1 MRVKME
7 AESGVFSKTLGRGFC
22 PRSELERLINTGAP
36 EAEVRERFL
45 DFCFLEGVRMSR
57 ARHILRLRFDYG
69 LVGVESGTTPDTCLS
84 STGRPLAACY
94 ELRRFAEWVP
104 SPRLRARIEKLLG
117 DQARFIHELEARGDL
132 RKARWQVA
140 CTWVLMISMIF
151 AGPVAAIMRLIQRRR
166 A

>member
-1 MRVKME
+1 MRVKTE
-7 AESGVFSKTLGRGFC
+7 TESGSFSETLGRGFC
-22 PRSELERLINTGAP
+22 LKSELERLISTGAP
-36 EAEVRERFL
+36 EAEVREKFL
-45 DFCFLEGVRMSR
+45 DFCFLEGVRMST
-57 ARHILRLRFDYG
+57 ARRVLRLHFDYG
-69 LVGVESGTTPDTCLS
+69 LVGAQSRPPPGGSVS

-104 SPRLRARIEKLLG
+104 GPRLRARIEKLLG

-151 AGPVAAIMRLIQRRR
+151 AAPMAAIIRLMPRRR
-166 A
+166 G